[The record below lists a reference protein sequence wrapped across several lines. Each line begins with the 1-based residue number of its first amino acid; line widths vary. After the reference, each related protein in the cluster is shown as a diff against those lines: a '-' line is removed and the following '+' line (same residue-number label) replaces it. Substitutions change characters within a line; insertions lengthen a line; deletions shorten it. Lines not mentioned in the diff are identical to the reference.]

1 MWYSEKNSRTVQQ
14 LAHGLA
20 SSEWAR
26 PVTDWRRER
35 RRETAELKGRQ
46 RQQREGRL
54 QLHSWLSD
62 GMQVCTF
69 ESLEFEGSYV
79 GDLHILYNTGSV
91 VNIFYNNYKW
101 SIAFKNYVSLSCT
114 PETYIMLYTNYLNFK
129 KKKICKLKSYLFT
142 ALFPKN
148 GDFPPPHTQKE
159 RKDTTFPAL

>member
-1 MWYSEKNSRTVQQ
+1 MNGQDQ
-14 LAHGLA
+14 LL
-20 SSEWAR
+20 
-26 PVTDWRRER
+26 RRER

-148 GDFPPPHTQKE
+148 GDYPPTHTHKE